1 MSISRE
7 AAQELLDQVETLQE
21 RAETLADMCGK
32 VTDNFDTLVQGASPT
47 LVLPAEY
54 DRRTLLLLLE
64 LVDDVPWGEIPDNSA
79 RPHFHLHYV
88 DELRRL
94 LTYLADSA

>member
-21 RAETLADMCGK
+21 RAEVLADMCGK
-32 VTDNFDTLVQGASPT
+32 VSDNLDTLVRDASPT

-54 DRRTLLLLLE
+54 DRRTLLLLRE
-64 LVDDVPWGEIPDNSA
+64 LVADVRGRHHP
-79 RPHFHLHYV
+79 HYV

>member
-21 RAETLADMCGK
+21 RAEVLADMCGK
-32 VTDNFDTLVQGASPT
+32 VSDNLDTLVRDASPT

-54 DRRTLLLLLE
+54 DRRTLLLLRE
-64 LVDDVPWGEIPDNSA
+64 LVDDVRGRHHP
-79 RPHFHLHYV
+79 HYV
-88 DELRRL
+88 TELRRL

>member
-7 AAQELLDQVETLQE
+7 AAQELSDQVDTLRE
-21 RAETLADMCGK
+21 RADVLADTCGK
-32 VTDNFDTLVQGASPT
+32 VADNLDTLVQDASPT

-54 DRRTLLLLLE
+54 DRRTLLLLRE
-64 LVDDVPWGEIPDNSA
+64 IVDDVRGRNLPRLVDQA
-79 RPHFHLHYV
+79 YV

-94 LTYLADSA
+94 LTYLADNA

>member
-7 AAQELLDQVETLQE
+7 ASQELSDQMETLRE
-21 RAETLADMCGK
+21 RADVLADMCGK
-32 VTDNFDTLVQGASPT
+32 VADNLDTLVQDASPT

-64 LVDDVPWGEIPDNSA
+64 LVDDVRDRRLCRHHP
-79 RPHFHLHYV
+79 HYV

-94 LTYLADSA
+94 ILWLADNA

>member
-1 MSISRE
+1 MSISKE

-32 VTDNFDTLVQGASPT
+32 VSDNLDTLVRDASPT

-54 DRRTLLLLLE
+54 DRRTLLILRE
-64 LVDDVPWGEIPDNSA
+64 LVHEVRWDRRHRPADDIE
-79 RPHFHLHYV
+79 PHHV
-88 DELRRL
+88 AELRRL
-94 LTYLADSA
+94 LTYLADNA